1 MVSLHIT
8 KESTKEGIANEDN
21 SKTQVVPDAS
31 AASSSAEIESK
42 AKLEIQ
48 KTIAQQASAIE
59 PAAEL
64 GGLMAETFI
73 PSSPYARTI
82 AKEKAI
88 DLAMLKGSG
97 PQGAIIAQDVIAAS
111 ASSKAFATE
120 PITQKYEDV
129 KLNRIRQIAAGR
141 LTQSWTEIPQFTLS
155 IEANAQGLIDAQS
168 AFKSREEKVSITVL
182 LAKLMAS
189 ALSDHPLLNAS
200 WLGNGEIRVY
210 KHFNISIAI
219 DSPDGLV
226 VPTLKDCGKRG
237 VRDLSQELVALA
249 EKARNRSLSPD
260 EMQDGTITLSN
271 LGMFGITRFRAIIN
285 PPQCAIISVGA
296 ITKRPAEGGHEGIS
310 FVPVIEIG
318 LTADHRIV
326 DGAYGAR
333 FLKRFRD
340 LIEQP
345 VLALG

>member
-1 MVSLHIT
+1 
-8 KESTKEGIANEDN
+8 
-21 SKTQVVPDAS
+21 
-31 AASSSAEIESK
+31 
-42 AKLEIQ
+42 
-48 KTIAQQASAIE
+48 
-59 PAAEL
+59 
-64 GGLMAETFI
+64 
-73 PSSPYARTI
+73 
-82 AKEKAI
+82 
-88 DLAMLKGSG
+88 
-97 PQGAIIAQDVIAAS
+97 
-111 ASSKAFATE
+111 
-120 PITQKYEDV
+120 
-129 KLNRIRQIAAGR
+129 
-141 LTQSWTEIPQFTLS
+141 
-155 IEANAQGLIDAQS
+155 
-168 AFKSREEKVSITVL
+168 
-182 LAKLMAS
+182 
-189 ALSDHPLLNAS
+189 LLNAS

-296 ITKRPAEGGHEGIS
+296 ITRRPVEGNQENQYFTPI
-310 FVPVIEIG
+310 IEIS

-333 FLKRFRD
+333 FLEHFKDF
-340 LIEQP
+340 IEQP
-345 VLALG
+345 VLALA